1 MSDASGLPED
11 IEVGDTYA
19 LRTFVVKD
27 GRLASIAQGGGH
39 WEDGI
44 CEAVCLA
51 HPDDPAHE
59 VPTAACTCGVYA
71 YWTIE
76 ELVHEDG
83 RYAQFARDIVAVVR
97 LEGVS
102 IDGDNGVRAKA
113 AQIVAWWCK
122 EDDPQRC
129 KEDDPQ
135 LARACAASAPGTR
148 RYFDRDVMA
157 HIYRLNKPPGE
168 RNQDG

>member
-59 VPTAACTCGVYA
+59 VPK
-71 YWTIE
+71 
-76 ELVHEDG
+76 
-83 RYAQFARDIVAVVR
+83 R
-97 LEGVS
+97 
-102 IDGDNGVRAKA
+102 
-113 AQIVAWWCK
+113 
-122 EDDPQRC
+122 P
-129 KEDDPQ
+129 
-135 LARACAASAPGTR
+135 ARAASTPTGQSRNWFTRTVGTPSSPATSSR
-148 RYFDRDVMA
+148 SFV
-157 HIYRLNKPPGE
+157 
-168 RNQDG
+168 